1 LNVFLELSLSR
12 REKQVLAKLKEIE
25 GLTISAAARF
35 LAKEMPE
42 STAKYTLRGLEKK
55 GVIIRNSP
63 LHITPFG
70 KFLLGVL
77 EK

>member
-1 LNVFLELSLSR
+1 MNVFLELSLSH
-12 REKQVLAKLKEIE
+12 REKQVLHKLKDID
-25 GLTISAAARF
+25 GLTISAAAR
-35 LAKEMPE
+35 LLKKEMPE

-55 GVIIRNSP
+55 GVIVRNSP
-63 LHITPFG
+63 LYITPFG